1 MIDRRKKPRKTK
13 ILVINFGGLGDEIL
27 FFPAIKTIKSTF
39 PFAELTLVTEPR
51 SKAAK
56 DLNLQIDDIITC
68 DIKGKN
74 KYLNLLKLVTGLW
87 GKNYKIVISSGS
99 SKFISIILFL
109 TGIKKRY
116 GYYSGILS
124 KLLLTKAIPLKKDQY
139 AGNMYHDLIRG
150 INQEE
155 KAGLP
160 DIDVSPENLRWAGV
174 YVGLRDDK
182 QVIAIHP
189 GVSKLSVSKNMIKSW
204 PVQNWVDLIVM
215 LLSSGKYKVVLT
227 GGPDDEDIIQRI
239 RAEIAERNLAEEDF
253 IDLYGMTQNISQ
265 LAAVFKLSDLLV
277 CVDSAPMHVG
287 VGVRTNTVTIF
298 GPTDEKKLLPPGDLR
313 FVAIKQ
319 GELDC
324 RPCLWDKRQT
334 TCDNPKCLEIDVER
348 VYKTIEDQLS

>member
-1 MIDRRKKPRKTK
+1 MIDRRKRPRKNK
-13 ILVINFGGLGDEIL
+13 ILTINFGGLGDEIL

-56 DLNLQIDDIITC
+56 DLNFQIDNVITC

-87 GKNYKIVISSGS
+87 GKKYKIVVSSGS

-116 GYYSGILS
+116 GYDSGFLS
-124 KLLLTKAIPLKKDQY
+124 RLLLSKAIPLKKDQY
-139 AGNMYHDLIRG
+139 AGNMYHDLTRG

-174 YVGLRDDK
+174 HLGERDGK
-182 QVIAIHP
+182 QVISVHP
-189 GVSKLSVSKNMIKSW
+189 GVSKLSVAKNMIKFW
-204 PVQNWVDLIVM
+204 PVQNWVDLIIQ

-239 RAEIAERNLAEEDF
+239 RAEIAERDFSEDDF
-253 IDLYGMTQNISQ
+253 IDLYGMTHNISQ

-287 VGVRTNTVTIF
+287 VGVRTNTVAIF
-298 GPTDEKKLLPPGDLR
+298 GPTDENKLLPPGDLR
-313 FVAIKQ
+313 FVALKQ
-319 GELDC
+319 DDLDC

-334 TCDNPKCLEIDVER
+334 TCENPGCLGVDVER
-348 VYKTIEDQLS
+348 VYKAIEDQLN